1 MNLETEI
8 QSIAQFTSYF
18 DELSLKDI
26 TPQYHRQSVQ
36 RLNAFRAFLADQPA
50 SAYAGK
56 KFLAH
61 LRDQNYQPTT
71 VEAYYHAIKPFLE
84 FIRDPSSREAPFK
97 VKLKRQRRLPRY
109 HSASQLYSIL
119 DVIAS
124 RNDKWAKVKQR
135 DTLIFLMLAFTG
147 MRKAE
152 LLNLRPCDIVNGFI
166 YIRKGKGD
174 KDRVIPLAQHL
185 VKPLRDYITEQN
197 ISSADKLFSIT
208 PRMCYHIVKRYALAA
223 GIDDLSPHGLRHFF
237 ATTLVEQG
245 AQLRAVQELLGHAS
259 IKTTAVYLD
268 IVPHHLQSSIA
279 LLDASLS
286 ISVGTNNI
294 SKSVKRSRSKSLS
307 LSLSNERKGAPCGSK
322 SKRARPLLLL
332 STSPLS
338 KPLPSTG
345 RDREA
350 SYAWGRDAPTV
361 SQATRNDGDTRP
373 SFLLI
378 ETRLAGSS
386 EREP

>member
-1 MNLETEI
+1 MSLETEI

-26 TPQYHRQSVQ
+26 TPHYRLQSVQ

-61 LRDQNYQPTT
+61 LRDQDYLPTT

-119 DVIAS
+119 DVITS
-124 RNDKWAKVKQR
+124 RSDKWAKVKQR

-147 MRKAE
+147 MRKSE

-197 ISSADKLFSIT
+197 ISSTDKLLSIKEK
-208 PRMCYHIVKRYALAA
+208 MLYYIVKKYALAA

-259 IKTTAVYLD
+259 IQTTAVYLD
-268 IVPHHLQSSIA
+268 VVPRHLQSSIA

-294 SKSVKRSRSKSLS
+294 SKSVKGSRSKSLS

-322 SKRARPLLLL
+322 LKRVRPSMQSSTLARSRP
-332 STSPLS
+332 S
-338 KPLPSTG
+338 PSTG
-345 RDREA
+345 RANEA
-350 SYAWGRDAPTV
+350 SCASARDAPTV
-361 SQATRNDGDTRP
+361 WPESPNAGGIRLGYT
-373 SFLLI
+373 
-378 ETRLAGSS
+378 LAGRPLTGSLESS
-386 EREP
+386 Q

>member
-1 MNLETEI
+1 MNLETQI

-26 TPQYHRQSVQ
+26 TPHYRQQSVQ

-56 KFLAH
+56 KFLAY
-61 LRDQNYQPTT
+61 LRDQDYQPTT

-109 HSASQLYSIL
+109 HSAGQLYSIL

-124 RNDKWAKVKQR
+124 RSDKWAKVKQR

-185 VKPLRDYITEQN
+185 VNPLTDYITEQN
-197 ISSADKLFSIT
+197 ISSTDKLFSIT
-208 PRMCYHIVKRYALAA
+208 PRMLYHIVKRYALAA

-259 IKTTAVYLD
+259 IQTTAVYLD
-268 IVPHHLQSSIA
+268 VVPQHLQSSIA

-286 ISVGTNNI
+286 RSVTSNNI
-294 SKSVKRSRSKSLS
+294 NTSVTKDRSRSLS
-307 LSLSNERKGAPCGSK
+307 LSLSNEQRGAPCGLK
-322 SKRARPLLLL
+322 SKREKPSPPS
-332 STSPLS
+332 STSARLRPS
-338 KPLPSTG
+338 PSTG
-345 RDREA
+345 RA
-350 SYAWGRDAPTV
+350 SEVSSASATDAPT
-361 SQATRNDGDTRP
+361 AWPEPPNAGGIRLGYT
-373 SFLLI
+373 
-378 ETRLAGSS
+378 LAGRQRTGSLESS
-386 EREP
+386 Q

>member
-1 MNLETEI
+1 MNLDTQI

-18 DELSLKDI
+18 DELSLQDI
-26 TPQYHRQSVQ
+26 TPHYRQQSVQ

-50 SAYAGK
+50 SDYAGR

-61 LRDQNYQPTT
+61 LRDQDYQPTT

-84 FIRDPSSREAPFK
+84 FIGVPFK

-174 KDRVIPLAQHL
+174 KDRVVPLAQHL

-197 ISSADKLFSIT
+197 ISSTDKLFSIT
-208 PRMCYHIVKRYALAA
+208 PRMLYHIVKRYALAA

-259 IKTTAVYLD
+259 IQTTAVYLD
-268 IVPHHLQSSIA
+268 VVPQHLQSSIA

-307 LSLSNERKGAPCGSK
+307 LSLSNERKGAPPCGSK
-322 SKRARPLLLL
+322 LKRVRPSMPS
-332 STSPLS
+332 STSAQSRPS
-338 KPLPSTG
+338 PSTG
-345 RDREA
+345 RANEA
-350 SYAWGRDAPTV
+350 SCASARAAPTAWPE
-361 SQATRNDGDTRP
+361 SPNAGGIRLGYT
-373 SFLLI
+373 
-378 ETRLAGSS
+378 LAGRRLTGSLESS
-386 EREP
+386 R

>member
-1 MNLETEI
+1 MNLDTQI

-18 DELSLKDI
+18 DELSLQDI
-26 TPQYHRQSVQ
+26 TPHYRQQSVQ

-50 SAYAGK
+50 SDYAGK
-56 KFLAH
+56 KFLAY
-61 LRDQNYQPTT
+61 LRDQDYQPTT
-71 VEAYYHAIKPFLE
+71 VEAYYHAIKPFLK
-84 FIRDPSSREAPFK
+84 FIGVPFK

-124 RNDKWAKVKQR
+124 RSDKWAKVKQR
-135 DTLIFLMLAFTG
+135 DTLIFLMFAFTG

-197 ISSADKLFSIT
+197 ISSTDKLLSIKAK
-208 PRMCYHIVKRYALAA
+208 MLYHIVKKYALAA
-223 GIDDLSPHGLRHFF
+223 GIDDLSPHSLRHFF

-259 IKTTAVYLD
+259 IQTTAVYLD
-268 IVPHHLQSSIA
+268 VVPQHLQSSIA

-286 ISVGTNNI
+286 LSLSTNNI
-294 SKSVKRSRSKSLS
+294 PKSVSRSRSKSLS
-307 LSLSNERKGAPCGSK
+307 LSLSNERKGAPCGSN
-322 SKRARPLLLL
+322 SKKVRPSLRL
-332 STSPLS
+332 STLAQLR
-338 KPLPSTG
+338 PLPSTG
-345 RDREA
+345 RGSEA
-350 SYAWGRDAPTV
+350 NCAWGRDAPTV